1 MKSMKFEPVVIMT
14 TTNTDKEAKFLAGLL
29 VKERLAAC
37 VQIISKI
44 QSIYQWNGK
53 IHDEQEYLLL
63 IKTKRQLVSDVKL
76 FIEKNHSY
84 EVPEF
89 LVTPVTD
96 AMTNYLDWM
105 KDNTK

>member
-1 MKSMKFEPVVIMT
+1 MT
-14 TTNTDKEAKFLAGLL
+14 TTNTDKEAKSLAGLL

-37 VQIISKI
+37 VQIIPKI

-63 IKTKRQLVSDVKL
+63 IKTKQQLVSDIKL

-89 LVTPVTD
+89 LVLPVTD
-96 AMTNYLDWM
+96 AIADYLDWM
-105 KDNTK
+105 RENTKS